1 MRILVDTHILIW
13 WMGFPKLVPK
23 AIRVSI
29 EESKNQVFVSA
40 VSAWEIAFKT
50 ARKRLEFP
58 ATFLDDFDKSLA
70 AISFSPLNL
79 TTEHAVFAGRM
90 LVSHKD
96 PFDRLIAG
104 QAICEYMALATVD
117 SAMREMGASVI
128 S

>member
-1 MRILVDTHILIW
+1 MDTHILIW

-50 ARKRLEFP
+50 ARKQLEFP

-70 AISFSPLNL
+70 AISFFPLNL

-104 QAICEYMALATVD
+104 QAICENMALATVD